1 MPSSTMPPPV
11 SNQAPPARPPLTF
24 AHSVA
29 VGDLSTSIVIRPD
42 PADQIECH
50 PDTVN
55 TVSDVPFVTRSQSDT
70 SIPLFMDVLIPRWS
84 EMPHPVVVY
93 IPGGGFMNSAK
104 EAALNRR
111 TYLVEAGFVV
121 ASVQYR
127 TMRNAATFRDGVA
140 DIKSAIRYLRRNAPR
155 FNIDPQRVAVWGESA
170 GGYLAA
176 MAGVTNGVRTF
187 EVGNDLDQSSDVQA
201 VIDNFGPTDI
211 TTVAADFDSETQAAY
226 GRNNLF
232 LPYMGGEATAAGD
245 PVNHVKTSAPPFLIF
260 HGSHDVLVSPS
271 QTLRLHTALTAASG
285 RSTRYVLEGASHG
298 DLTFLGDL
306 QSGLPWSS
314 RQSVDIIVKFLR
326 ETIDGG

>member
-1 MPSSTMPPPV
+1 MS
-11 SNQAPPARPPLTF
+11 PPARPPLIF

-29 VGDLSTSIVIRPD
+29 AGDLSTSIVIRPD

-50 PDTVN
+50 PDAAKTVR
-55 TVSDVPFVTRSQSDT
+55 DVPFVARSQSDT
-70 SIPLFMDVLIPRWS
+70 SIPLCMDVLMPRVS
-84 EMPHPVVVY
+84 EKTYPVVIY
-93 IPGGGFMNSAK
+93 IPGGGFMNAAK
-104 EAALNRR
+104 EAAFNRR
-111 TYLVEAGFVV
+111 AYLVEAGFVV

-127 TMRNAATFRDGVA
+127 TIRNGATFRDGVA
-140 DIKSAIRYLRRNAPR
+140 DIKSAIRYLRRYAPR
-155 FNIDPQRVAVWGESA
+155 FNIDPRRVAVWGESA

-176 MAGVTNGVRTF
+176 MAGVTNGVRSF

-211 TTVAADFDSETQAAY
+211 TTVAADFDAETQAAY
-226 GRNNLF
+226 ERNNLF

-245 PVNHVKTSAPPFLIF
+245 PLNHVKASTPPFLIF

-271 QTLRLHTALTAASG
+271 QTLRFHTALIAAGG

-298 DLTFLGDL
+298 DLSFLGDL
-306 QSGLPWSS
+306 QSGVPWSS
-314 RQSVDIIVKFLR
+314 RQSVDIMVKFLR